1 METFDYADIERRLKI
16 LALPDR
22 PIPPN
27 QPPLTCYVDETTDRG
42 PRVTATPEF
51 DAWFDRTYVPSTK
64 QDAEQRG
71 RISQP
76 DRVPGEQTKDRP
88 GLSRFKAT

>member
-1 METFDYADIERRLKI
+1 MAFDYADIQRRLDI
-16 LALPDR
+16 LADPKR
-22 PIPPN
+22 VPPAN
-27 QPPLTCYVDETTDRG
+27 QPPLTTYVDETTDRG

-51 DAWFDRTYVPSTK
+51 DAWFDRTYVPRT
-64 QDAEQRG
+64 EQAAAQRT

-76 DRVPGEQTKDRP
+76 DPVHGKQAKDGS